1 MIEYP
6 IYNKLPKEYIQ
17 KKLKEFFDEDIPNL
31 DITTT
36 LTISKDEKSKAVLE
50 AEDELVFAGVEI
62 IKAIFGNDNDNDDE
76 FELEIHVND
85 GDKLKFGDKIAT
97 IIGSSQKILE
107 KERVLLNLIQRL
119 SGIATLTNQY
129 VEIAKPHNVKI
140 LDTRKTIPGL
150 RLFDKYAV
158 AIGGGHNHRL
168 DLSSGILIK
177 DNHIKAA
184 GGIKNAIDKIRNSEL
199 WRKNPLKIELEVDTL
214 EQITEGLEAK
224 ADGYLLDNMNR
235 ETTFEAVKMIRSYE
249 NGNNIFIESSGGINL
264 TNLHNY
270 VDTGINAISIGAL
283 THSAKGA
290 NIHLE
295 FFDL

>member
-6 IYNKLPKEYIQ
+6 IYKKLPKEYIQ
-17 KKLKEFFDEDIPNL
+17 NKLKEFFEEDIPNL

-36 LTISKDEKSKAVLE
+36 LTIIKDEKSKAVLE
-50 AEDELVFAGVEI
+50 AEDDLVFAGVEI
-62 IKAIFGNDNDNDDE
+62 IKEIFIDDE
-76 FELEIHVND
+76 FYLEIHIND
-85 GDKLKFGDKIAT
+85 GDKIKFGDKIAT

-129 VEIAKPHNVKI
+129 VEIAKSYNVKI

-177 DNHIKAA
+177 DNHIKAS

-199 WRKNPLKIELEVDTL
+199 WQSNPLKIELEVDTL
-214 EQITEGLEAK
+214 EQINEGLEAK

-235 ETTFEAVKMIRSYE
+235 ETTLEAVKMIRNYE
-249 NGNNIFIESSGGINL
+249 NGQNIFIESSGGINL

-283 THSAKGA
+283 THSVKGA